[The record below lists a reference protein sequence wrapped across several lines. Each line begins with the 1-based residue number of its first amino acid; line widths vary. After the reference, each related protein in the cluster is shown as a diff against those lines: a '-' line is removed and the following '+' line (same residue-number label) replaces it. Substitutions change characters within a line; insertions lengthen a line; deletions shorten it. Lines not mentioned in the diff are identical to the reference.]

1 MQRTD
6 RSESRLV
13 RWGAIAAMVAG
24 AALVLKVTVI
34 FVTDGSVDDSI
45 TIPLYVGGYLIPLFA
60 AAGIAAK
67 YASRWFTRVGVWFGV
82 FLLHAMYITMLSDG
96 VKGLINAIADVPAYV
111 ANEAPVALIGLA
123 WLVVGYKLFA
133 GPTEKRFTA
142 PETA

>member
-6 RSESRLV
+6 RPESRLV

-24 AALVLKVTVI
+24 AALVLKVTFI
-34 FVTDGSVDDSI
+34 FVTDGNASDSI
-45 TIPLYVGGYLIPLFA
+45 TAALYIGGYLIPLFA

-67 YASRWFTRVGVWFGV
+67 FASRWFTRVGVWFGV

-96 VKGLINAIADVPAYV
+96 VKGLINAVADVPTYV
-111 ANEAPVALIGLA
+111 GDEGPVALIGLV

-133 GPTEKRFTA
+133 GPKEKRFTS